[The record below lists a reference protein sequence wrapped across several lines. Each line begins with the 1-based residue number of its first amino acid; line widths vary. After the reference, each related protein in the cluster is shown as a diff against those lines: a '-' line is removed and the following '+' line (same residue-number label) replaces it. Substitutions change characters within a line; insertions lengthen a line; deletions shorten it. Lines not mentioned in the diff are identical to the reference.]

1 MNTHGVPS
9 EQAAPLGLLIKSYRE
24 DFHLAERLIAS
35 INRYN
40 VDNLPVWIVV
50 PDIDLELFLEFDG
63 KNMRVLPESVL
74 GTYLVNKDIAG
85 IRPGY
90 INQEIIKISFWE
102 LGLADNY
109 LPIDSDAVM
118 IREFHVEDFMWNE
131 EIPFTV
137 LVEDLELKVDPE
149 YYATYWQGREK
160 SLRQIQKEVGLE
172 DRRLLTCHGHQVF
185 ATKVLRSLK
194 EDFMTPREMT
204 YSNLLEIAPYEF
216 SWYNFWLQKNQAI
229 PIHIREPFIKV
240 AHTPTQHLELALK
253 GVTQA
258 DLARGYVGVV
268 INSNFTK
275 SWSNGYFQE
284 HRAVTLARYLSW
296 KILFSTM
303 MQKFRNSIKYWFNF
317 RNSS

>member
-109 LPIDSDAVM
+109 LPIDSDAIMV
-118 IREFHVEDFMWNE
+118 RKFGFKDLMWDDE
-131 EIPFTV
+131 YPYTV
-137 LVEDLELKVDPE
+137 LVEDKELLIDPE
-149 YYATYWQGREK
+149 YYAKYWQGREL
-160 SLRQIQKEVGLE
+160 SLKQIQHEVGL
-172 DRRLLTCHGHQVF
+172 DDKQLLTCHGHQVLNS
-185 ATKVLRSLK
+185 KVLQSLK
-194 EDFMTPREMT
+194 TEFMRPRGMT
-204 YSNLLEIAPYEF
+204 YSDLLEISPYEF
-216 SWYNFWLQKNQAI
+216 SWYNFWLQINRTI
-229 PIHIREPFIKV
+229 PIYVREPFIKV

-253 GVTQA
+253 GVTQD
-258 DLARGYVGVV
+258 DLARGYLGVV
-268 INSNFTK
+268 INSNFAK
-275 SWSNGYFQE
+275 SWSNAQLQE
-284 HRAVTLARYLSW
+284 SRSQTLARYLSW
-296 KILFSTM
+296 KILFSTLA
-303 MQKFRNSIKYWFNF
+303 QKSRNSIKYWLKL
-317 RNSS
+317 RN

>member
-1 MNTHGVPS
+1 
-9 EQAAPLGLLIKSYRE
+9 
-24 DFHLAERLIAS
+24 LA
-35 INRYN
+35 
-40 VDNLPVWIVV
+40 
-50 PDIDLELFLEFDG
+50 
-63 KNMRVLPESVL
+63 
-74 GTYLVNKDIAG
+74 
-85 IRPGY
+85 
-90 INQEIIKISFWE
+90 FWE
-102 LGLADNY
+102 LGLVENY
-109 LPIDSDAVM
+109 LPIDSDAVVLRPFGKSDLM
-118 IREFHVEDFMWNE
+118 FNSDT
-131 EIPFTV
+131 PFTV
-137 LVEDLELKVDPE
+137 LLEDNELKIDPKYFAE
-149 YYATYWQGREK
+149 NWQDRET
-160 SLRQIQKEVGLE
+160 SLREIQSFLNLE
-172 DRRLLTCHGHQVF
+172 DQRILTCHGHQVLSSE
-185 ATKVLRSLK
+185 VLRSFK
-194 EDFMTPREMT
+194 EQILLPRGLE
-204 YSNLLEIAPYEF
+204 YRDILEIAPYEF

-258 DLARGYVGVV
+258 GLARGYVGVV